1 MSKMLRAKQQ
11 ADDQDY
17 DYDNRIRRHLANC
30 EERLSQSDFKL
41 VLKYHEQMIL
51 TTRKVA
57 TISKNLEVI
66 ASLSNMIDQEWTTM
80 TRESIN
86 TLVANAM
93 IKYSD
98 NGQETHATYDHKKIL
113 KMFFRFV
120 KRGNRLHKKVG
131 TPDELFDIE
140 QREVPNKLARE
151 DMVTDQDIAAL
162 IAVSLN
168 PRDKAMW
175 AVMYESGNR
184 IGEFCS
190 VRMKHV
196 FRDTKGFLIAVDGK
210 TNARKIRLHTSQVEL
225 AAWIN
230 THPFKDDPEAWLWVT
245 LDGKFNRMKPDAVRM
260 QLNKT
265 KKRAGITKRI
275 FPHLFRHSEIT
286 RLVLKVPDLAMKA
299 RHGLAPNSKMLSRY
313 SHLNQDDLDDCYL
326 GAIGAKVP
334 ENKEPERSLVTCG
347 KCQTVN
353 APETDLC
360 ISCQLPLTMQTAI
373 MMDDK
378 TAHDKEAFIAD
389 IVPKLLEKV
398 HESMGLKKKLTKADL
413 AKMTQ
418 EEKDKILEE
427 LAS

>member
-1 MSKMLRAKQQ
+1 MLRAKQQ

-17 DYDNRIRRHLANC
+17 DYDNRIARHLANC

-51 TTRKVA
+51 TSLA
-57 TISKNLEVI
+57 ISTISKNLEVI

-120 KRGNRLHKKVG
+120 KRRNRLHKKVG

-140 QREVPNKLARE
+140 QRQVKSKTTPDSLI
-151 DMVTDQDIAAL
+151 TDKEIAAL
-162 IAVSLN
+162 ITNSLN
-168 PRDKAMW
+168 IRDKAMW
-175 AVMYESGNR
+175 AVIAESGAR

-190 VRMKHV
+190 LKLKHV
-196 FRDTKGFLIAVDGK
+196 FRDTKGWVIAPPRGK
-210 TNARKIRLHTSQVEL
+210 TGTRRIRLHTSQVEL
-225 AAWIN
+225 AAWKN
-230 THPFKDDPEAWLWVT
+230 THPLKDDPEAPLWVT
-245 LDGKFNRMKPDAVRM
+245 LDGKFQRMKPDAVRM

-275 FPHLFRHSEIT
+275 FPHLFRHSSAT
-286 RLVLKVPDLAMKA
+286 KLVLKLPDLVLKA
-299 RHGLAPNSKMLSRY
+299 RFGWSPTSKIVPTY
-313 SHLNQDDLDDCYL
+313 AKLNQDDVDDCYL

-334 ENKEPERSLVTCG
+334 ETKEPERSLITCG

-353 APETDLC
+353 APESDLC
-360 ISCQLPLTMQTAI
+360 ISCQLPLTLQTAI

-389 IVPKLLEKV
+389 IVPTLIEKV
-398 HESMGLKKKLTKADL
+398 HESMGLKKQLTKADL